1 MNFFRMITPIGAAC
15 LLWVGCDSPKTSS
28 IAGAK
33 AYPLDVCPVSG
44 EKLGVMG
51 APVVFAYKDQEIKLC
66 CKKCRKDFDAD
77 PAKYLTKL
85 TGK

>member
-1 MNFFRMITPIGAAC
+1 MIALVGAAC
-15 LLWVGCDSPKTSS
+15 VLWGGCDSPKTSS
-28 IAGAK
+28 IAGTK

-51 APVVFAYKDQEIKLC
+51 EPVVFAYKDQEIKLC